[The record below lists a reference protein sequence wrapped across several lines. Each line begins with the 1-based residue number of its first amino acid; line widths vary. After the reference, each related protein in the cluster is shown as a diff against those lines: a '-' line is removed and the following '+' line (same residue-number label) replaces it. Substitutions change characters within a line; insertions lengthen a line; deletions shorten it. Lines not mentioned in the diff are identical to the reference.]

1 MAIKNFLYFF
11 FSFFKIVFFTFV
23 FILIIDFFFGN
34 LILKITDN
42 IWKKTN
48 FYERLFRIDHP
59 VYHHTL
65 KENITHNKALGIAGY
80 YTLCTN
86 ENGFR
91 ISCKPNANTK
101 TNYNYDYVFIGD
113 SFTEG
118 VSLDYEDSF
127 VGIIDKELKPKKIA
141 NLGVVS
147 YGTKIYLS
155 KINYY
160 LNNGL
165 KFDHLI
171 VGIDISDLYNDDVFY
186 KINNDLIVTE
196 NFAKEKKLK
205 IRKFLRKN
213 FPFTNFY
220 MYVFKKYGKYEI
232 VDQETDQKIP
242 KIGDKAN
249 LVASW
254 TYLKKDDQVEG
265 YVSSTNIAQIN
276 MIKTMEQLYEILK
289 KNKIKLSVL
298 IYPWPQ
304 QLEKDNEN
312 SIHVKMWEDFCKLKC
327 EHFINLF
334 PVFFDELKDNSFL
347 NTYKKYYFWND
358 VHFNKNGNKLLAEE
372 ILKVIN

>member
-1 MAIKNFLYFF
+1 VTIKNFLFF
-11 FSFFKIVFFTFV
+11 LFSLFKIVFLTFII
-23 FILIIDFFFGN
+23 ILIIDFFFGN
-34 LILKITDN
+34 SILKITDN

-48 FYERLFRIDHP
+48 FYERLIRIDHP

-65 KENITHNKALGIAGY
+65 KENITHNKALGIVGY

-91 ISCKPNANTK
+91 ISCRSNTNIK
-101 TNYNYDYVFIGD
+101 TNYHYDYVFIGD

-127 VGIIDKELKPKKIA
+127 VGIVDKELKPKKIA

-147 YGTKIYLS
+147 YSTKIYLS

-205 IRKFLRKN
+205 IRNFLRKN

-220 MYVFKKYGKYEI
+220 MYVIKKFGKYEI
-232 VDQETDQKIP
+232 IDQETDQKIP
-242 KIGDKAN
+242 KIEDKAN
-249 LVASW
+249 LIASW
-254 TYLKKDDQVEG
+254 TYLKPNDIIEG
-265 YVSSTNIAQIN
+265 YVSPTNIGQNN

-289 KNKIKLSVL
+289 KNKIKLSIL

-304 QLEKDNEN
+304 QLEKDNVN

-358 VHFNKNGNKLLAEE
+358 VHYNKNGNKLLAKE